1 MYSESPFSPLSSNSH
16 LPPPAM
22 ALVGLSVSAHVCE
35 RAHLCMHVIMKLSI
49 NALVILWDRFNHG
62 AFLPLASLLL
72 PNCYFEPLL
81 QLGHVFDFTKRKQ
94 RAFSGKAK
102 GFQCSP
108 NTDAQ
113 EMGDSCGSHIGNFS
127 AKILCPLWEAPLT
140 PHCPPGCLTPNVPW
154 NNSTS
159 YLRYGP
165 ASLNHQLLDCTTNRL
180 YKRILRKNKIMS
192 TV

>member
-1 MYSESPFSPLSSNSH
+1 M
-16 LPPPAM
+16 LPS
-22 ALVGLSVSAHVCE
+22 L
-35 RAHLCMHVIMKLSI
+35 
-49 NALVILWDRFNHG
+49 IL
-62 AFLPLASLLL
+62 PLL
-72 PNCYFEPLL
+72 PNCYFVPLL

-94 RAFSGKAK
+94 GAFSGKAR

-113 EMGDSCGSHIGNFS
+113 EMGDSCGLCTGNFS
-127 AKILCPLWEAPLT
+127 ATILCPRREARFT
-140 PHCPPGCLTPNVPW
+140 PRCLPACLTPNVPW

-165 ASLNHQLLDCTTNRL
+165 ASLNHQLLDCTTHQL

-192 TV
+192 SA